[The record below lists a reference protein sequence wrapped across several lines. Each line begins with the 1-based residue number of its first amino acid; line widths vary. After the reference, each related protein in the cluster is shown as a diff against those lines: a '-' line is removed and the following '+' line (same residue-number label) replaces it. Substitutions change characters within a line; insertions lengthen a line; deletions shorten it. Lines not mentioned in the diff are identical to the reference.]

1 LLIALSLSNNITS
14 LLHKLLFSEEEMEKH
29 EVAEF
34 LEVEFSAK

>member
-1 LLIALSLSNNITS
+1 LSNKILSLLRKT
-14 LLHKLLFSEEEMEKH
+14 LFSEEEMEKN